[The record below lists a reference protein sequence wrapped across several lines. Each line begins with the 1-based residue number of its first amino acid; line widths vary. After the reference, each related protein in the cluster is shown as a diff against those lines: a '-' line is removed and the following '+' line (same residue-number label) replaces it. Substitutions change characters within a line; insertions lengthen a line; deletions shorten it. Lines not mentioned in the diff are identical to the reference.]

1 MDHYGGQQNAQQQ
14 DFAGMGQGRPQ
25 AMQEAPEMPDMGNLH
40 QPMMNNRRV
49 AAAKKQEEDE
59 GEGWDTSGLL

>member
-1 MDHYGGQQNAQQQ
+1 
-14 DFAGMGQGRPQ
+14 
-25 AMQEAPEMPDMGNLH
+25 MPDMGNLH
-40 QPMMNNRRV
+40 QPMMNNRKN